1 MVERTRPNDFSGMCT
16 GNYFFIVV
24 RVNREKGAIIC
35 INVQQEI
42 IREGEIHFQH
52 TQGML
57 TQTRLEQQALQK
69 TTFPLHLVASMVS
82 SLAQFVIQE
91 LNPET
96 RRYNVTEIAIPQ
108 SSSP

>member
-1 MVERTRPNDFSGMCT
+1 M
-16 GNYFFIVV
+16 